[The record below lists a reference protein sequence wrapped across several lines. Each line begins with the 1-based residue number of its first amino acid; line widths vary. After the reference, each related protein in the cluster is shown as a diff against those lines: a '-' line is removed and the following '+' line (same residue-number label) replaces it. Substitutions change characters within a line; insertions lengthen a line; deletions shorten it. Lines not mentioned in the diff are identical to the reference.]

1 MRERGVQSRRVRAG
15 RVGPGRHDTLEPPT
29 RGNVWQVIAIVA
41 LVAATAGWTTVAVLT
56 LGGGGSP
63 VAEASPSDSFDPLA
77 SEEPTLPPVADTHD
91 APDLEAFLPL
101 ELGDA
106 ALQVQSWTGDAI
118 LTDDAWSTSLSAFL
132 TGAGK
137 TGKDLRV
144 AQAYDPTQALDGSI
158 GVYRVAGIEATALR
172 DALVAAWKVDY
183 PEMAVSTVTLDG
195 KEVTKCDFGED
206 TIASYLY
213 VRDDL
218 VFDVETTDEAI
229 AAAALAALPIP
240 GASPSP
246 VSAAPSG

>member
-1 MRERGVQSRRVRAG
+1 M
-15 RVGPGRHDTLEPPT
+15 
-29 RGNVWQVIAIVA
+29 WQVIAIVA

-56 LGGGGSP
+56 LGGGTP
-63 VAEASPSDSFDPLA
+63 AAQASPSESFDPLA

-91 APDLEAFLPL
+91 APELEAFLPVTL
-101 ELGDA
+101 SET
-106 ALQVQSWTGDAI
+106 ALQVQSWTGDTI
-118 LTDDAWSTSLSAFL
+118 LTDDAWSTSLTAFL

-229 AAAALAALPIP
+229 ASAALAALPVP
-240 GASPSP
+240 GASPSVTP
-246 VSAAPSG
+246 SAAPSS

>member
-1 MRERGVQSRRVRAG
+1 M
-15 RVGPGRHDTLEPPT
+15 
-29 RGNVWQVIAIVA
+29 WQVIAIVA

-56 LGGGGSP
+56 LGGGGVP
-63 VAEASPSDSFDPLA
+63 AAAASPTESFDPLA

-91 APDLEAFLPL
+91 APDLEALLPL
-101 ELGDA
+101 SLNEAD
-106 ALQVQSWTGDAI
+106 LQVQSWTGDAI
-118 LTDDAWSTSLSAFL
+118 LTDDAWSTSLTAFL
-132 TGAGK
+132 TGAGT

-158 GVYRVAGIEATALR
+158 GVYRVAGVEPTALR

-183 PEMAVSTVTLDG
+183 PELVVSTVTLDG

-229 AAAALAALPIP
+229 ASAALAALPGP
-240 GASPSP
+240 GAP
-246 VSAAPSG
+246 PSGPPPSG